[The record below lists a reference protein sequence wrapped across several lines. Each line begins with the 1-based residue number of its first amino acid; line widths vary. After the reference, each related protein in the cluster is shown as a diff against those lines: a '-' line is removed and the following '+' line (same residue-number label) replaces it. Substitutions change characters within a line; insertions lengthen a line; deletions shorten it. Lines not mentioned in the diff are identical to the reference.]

1 MYWLFYLI
9 LGIVSVW
16 WVIAFMLAWY
26 CRKNYHEPRI
36 AYSPPVRI
44 LCVIYIFLSLLM
56 VIFHRPMENDDL
68 RKYEI
73 AKTYT
78 EYIHSSDG
86 RVLDYDAIEEIV
98 NINKRILTS
107 REYYKHPY
115 IGIMFSEEVANLEL
129 IDF

>member
-1 MYWLFYLI
+1 MYWLFYLL
-9 LGIVSVW
+9 LGIVSGLYL
-16 WVIAFMLAWY
+16 MLFVGAWY
-26 CRKNYHEPRI
+26 CRKNFHEPTI
-36 AYSPPVRI
+36 ILSPPVRL
-44 LCVIYIFLSLLM
+44 LCLIYIFLSFLM
-56 VIFHRPMENDDL
+56 IIFHRPMENNDL

-86 RVLDYDAIEEIV
+86 RVLDYDAIEQIV
-98 NINKRILTS
+98 DINKRIIAS

-115 IGIMFSEEVANLEL
+115 IGIMFSEKVANLEL